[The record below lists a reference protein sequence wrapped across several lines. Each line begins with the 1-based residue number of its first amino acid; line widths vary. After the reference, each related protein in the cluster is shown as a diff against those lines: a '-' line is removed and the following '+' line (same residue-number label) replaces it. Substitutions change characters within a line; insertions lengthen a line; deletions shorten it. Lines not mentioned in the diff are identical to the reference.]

1 MKKLLL
7 FLLFTSISF
16 AQNQTWTGIK
26 TIAPTF
32 KMVGIQPA
40 VGGEKAVVLDATGK
54 PKLAVFSP
62 NVAQVNSDW
71 LAFTGFAQ
79 ILNKPKI
86 DTRFENVIIGENSMP
101 NTGLNGSNVAIGEFS
116 MQNNSSGLENTAI
129 GFNSLRNNKTGN
141 SNIAIG
147 VNSNLSVNNSG
158 NITIG
163 NNGSLNNV
171 GFNSSN
177 NILLGNESIVNGN
190 GNTIIGVSKVID
202 SNDCVYIGANT
213 ISKFEINENGVIRFV
228 NSPPI
233 FADNAA
239 ALSGGLTG
247 GQIYQTADFTL
258 KIVN

>member
-7 FLLFTSISF
+7 FLLFTTISF
-16 AQNQTWTGIK
+16 AQNQTWTGTK

-54 PKLAVFSP
+54 PKLAVFAP
-62 NVAQVNSDW
+62 NVAQVNADW

-163 NNGSLNNV
+163 NNGLLNNI
-171 GFNSSN
+171 GINSSN
-177 NILLGNESIVNGN
+177 NILIGNETIIDGS
-190 GNTIIGVSKVID
+190 GNTIIGVSKNII
-202 SNDCVYIGANT
+202 SNNCIYIGANNDV
-213 ISKFEINENGVIRFV
+213 KFEINEDGVVKFQI
-228 NSPPI
+228 PPI

-239 ALSGGLTG
+239 ALFGGLNP